1 MVHFALYDQDIND
14 DLEPLIYPFLPAI
27 YKQYKER
34 DLFSYT
40 RYFTWFSSGIAISV
54 FIYIVL
60 RFSLSSEISIDSSG
74 RVVDLL
80 GFKISHGLVLVVVIT
95 LVVYM
100 DTRGRSYF
108 F

>member
-1 MVHFALYDQDIND
+1 M
-14 DLEPLIYPFLPAI
+14 
-27 YKQYKER
+27 
-34 DLFSYT
+34 FSYT
-40 RYFTWFSSGIAISV
+40 RYFTWFATSLLLSV

-60 RFSLSSEISIDSSG
+60 RFSLPADIAIDGSG
-74 RVVDLL
+74 RVIDLQ
-80 GFKISHGLVLVVVIT
+80 GYKIAHGVVLVISIT

>member
-1 MVHFALYDQDIND
+1 M
-14 DLEPLIYPFLPAI
+14 
-27 YKQYKER
+27 
-34 DLFSYT
+34 FSYT
-40 RYFTWFSSGIAISV
+40 RYFTWFATSLLLSI

-60 RFSLSSEISIDSSG
+60 RFSLPADIAIDGSG
-74 RVVDLL
+74 RVIDLQ
-80 GFKISHGLVLVVVIT
+80 GYKIAHGVVLVISIT

>member
-1 MVHFALYDQDIND
+1 M
-14 DLEPLIYPFLPAI
+14 
-27 YKQYKER
+27 
-34 DLFSYT
+34 FSYT
-40 RYFTWFSSGIAISV
+40 RYFTWFATSLLLSA

-60 RFSLSSEISIDSSG
+60 RFSLPSDIAIDGSG
-74 RVVDLL
+74 RVIDLQ
-80 GFKISHGLVLVVVIT
+80 GYKIAHGVVLVISIT